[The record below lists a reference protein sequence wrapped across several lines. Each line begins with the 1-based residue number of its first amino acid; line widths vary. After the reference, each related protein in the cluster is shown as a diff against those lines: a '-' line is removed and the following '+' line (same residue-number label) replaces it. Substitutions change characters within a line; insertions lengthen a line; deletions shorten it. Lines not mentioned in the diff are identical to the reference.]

1 MNGSAYSQ
9 ERSEDRQ
16 LEHIGCFSSHCTL
29 SAVDATGVP
38 DTPIKLTFM
47 WRRLHSKQPLR
58 DFLCVL
64 RGILTKT
71 WSITESASSGAH
83 APNVAMVVSS
93 IVPAWRA
100 SWSRISAHGSKFG
113 DKLKVCLTN
122 SHNGPVKMVWLL
134 FSEFEMQQRLG
145 RVRGTSKQSQSEGSF
160 TNPRMHRPPCLPL
173 NQIR

>member
-1 MNGSAYSQ
+1 MFLVALHKSDS
-9 ERSEDRQ
+9 
-16 LEHIGCFSSHCTL
+16 
-29 SAVDATGVP
+29 DATGVP
-38 DTPIKLTFM
+38 GEPIKLTLM

-58 DFLCVL
+58 DFLCAL
-64 RGILTKT
+64 RGILTIT
-71 WSITESASSGAH
+71 WSITESASSGVR
-83 APNVAMVVSS
+83 APNVAMVVGS

-122 SHNGPVKMVWLL
+122 SHNGPVKKVGLL

-145 RVRGTSKQSQSEGSF
+145 RVRGISKQSQSGGSF
-160 TNPRMHRPPCLPL
+160 TNPRMHRPPRLPL